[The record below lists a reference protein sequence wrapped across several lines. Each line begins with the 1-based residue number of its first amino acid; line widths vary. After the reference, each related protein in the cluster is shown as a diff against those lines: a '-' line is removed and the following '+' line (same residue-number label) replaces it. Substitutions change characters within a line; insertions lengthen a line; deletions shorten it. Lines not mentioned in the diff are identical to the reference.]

1 MTEITREGDMM
12 LEVMSIL
19 INDRDYQRRRYDVRS
34 NEYGCRR
41 KVKV

>member
-12 LEVMSIL
+12 LEVMSVL

-34 NEYGCRR
+34 NEYIN
-41 KVKV
+41 

>member
-34 NEYGCRR
+34 NEYIN
-41 KVKV
+41 